1 MRALIQRVKWA
12 SVEVVTDCGMQ
23 VVGRIDRGVLVYV
36 GVAVG
41 DEASHVRRLAEKV
54 ANLRVFPDAEGKLNL
69 SVRDTRGGVL
79 AVSNFTLLADACK
92 GRRPTFVAAAPAE
105 QAEVLHDTFIRELR
119 SQGLR
124 VEAGAFGMD
133 MTVGSAADGPVN
145 IIVDV
150 PGTNLSGTENGRTGA
165 IHKQ

>member
-12 SVEVVTDCGMQ
+12 SVEVVKDSGMH
-23 VVGRIDRGVLVYV
+23 VVGRIEHGLLVYV

-41 DEASHVRRLAEKV
+41 DEASHAGRLAEKV

-79 AVSNFTLLADACK
+79 VVSNFTLLGDARK
-92 GRRPTFVAAAPAE
+92 GRRPAFVAAAPAE
-105 QAEVLHDTFIRELR
+105 QAEGVHETFIRELR
-119 SQGLR
+119 NQGLH
-124 VEAGAFGMD
+124 VATGVFGAD

-150 PGTNLSGTENGRTGA
+150 PETPSSVTENRHSEV